1 MNLAQLALENGGTV
15 KQLIIPSKETKGMG
29 IMNPSV
35 FVDGDKIYVNIRVL
49 NYILYHS
56 ESQRFYHLYGPLQY
70 IHPEADPYL
79 RTFNYFAELDDDLNI
94 LTYSKIDTAQLD
106 KEPIWDFVGLED
118 GRLFKHNDK
127 FYITGVRRDTTT
139 NGEGRMELSE
149 LEYADGICTEISR
162 QRIPT
167 PGLVSSYCEK
177 NWAIVLDKPE
187 ITYVK
192 WHDPVEVVEYKDGVT
207 TQLALHDSKIETA
220 AHLRGSSQIV
230 PFKDGYVGITHE
242 VYLFNSELG
251 SKNAKYRHRIVFY
264 DKDLK
269 IVNVSKNCFSFMDSE
284 IEFCCGLAFKDG
296 NVLISFGFQDNSAF
310 ILKMPEE
317 CLYDSRFN

>member
-1 MNLAQLALENGGTV
+1 MNLAQLALDNGGTV
-15 KQLIIPSKETKGMG
+15 KQLILPSQETNGMG

-35 FVDGDKIYVNIRVL
+35 FVDGDKTYVNIRVL

-56 ESQRFYHLYGPLQY
+56 ESQKFYHLYGPLQY
-70 IHPEADPYL
+70 LHPEADPYL

-94 LTYSKIDTAQLD
+94 LNYSKIDTSALD
-106 KEPIWDFVGLED
+106 KDPIWEFVGLED
-118 GRLFKHNDK
+118 GRLFKHEGK

-149 LEYADGICTEISR
+149 LEYIDGVCKEVSR

-167 PGLVSSYCEK
+167 PGLVPSYCEK
-177 NWAIVLDKPE
+177 NWAVVLDKPE

-192 WHDPVEVVEYKDGVT
+192 WHSPTEIVEYKNG
-207 TQLALHDSKIETA
+207 ETKQVVVHGSSIGTCA
-220 AHLRGSSQIV
+220 DLRGSSHVV
-230 PFKDGYVGITHE
+230 PFKDGYVSIVHE

-269 IVNVSKNCFSFMDSE
+269 VTSVSKKCFSFMDCE

-317 CLYDSRFN
+317 CLHDPRFN